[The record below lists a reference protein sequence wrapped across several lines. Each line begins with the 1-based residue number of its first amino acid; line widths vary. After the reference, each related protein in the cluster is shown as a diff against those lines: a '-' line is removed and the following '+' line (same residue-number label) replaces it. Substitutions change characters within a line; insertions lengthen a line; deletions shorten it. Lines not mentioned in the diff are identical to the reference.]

1 MDYKEIIKYNINYY
15 MKLNGKIQNDLI
27 HDLNISS
34 SVISGWCT
42 GYRTPS
48 LKNLDML
55 SSYFGVSII
64 DFFIYNNNYSND
76 IDEIL
81 RIIKKLDSKYFNL
94 LKNQAKALLDL
105 QKNNSK

>member
-64 DFFIYNNNYSND
+64 DFFINNNNNND
-76 IDEIL
+76 INEIL